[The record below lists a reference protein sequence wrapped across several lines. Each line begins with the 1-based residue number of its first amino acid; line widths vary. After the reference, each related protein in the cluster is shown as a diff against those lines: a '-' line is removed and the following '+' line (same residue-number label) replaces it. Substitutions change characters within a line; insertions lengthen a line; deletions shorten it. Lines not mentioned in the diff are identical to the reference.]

1 MAAVEAVGGL
11 GVGERDPLLR
21 VAAEAYAGQ
30 RADESFR
37 AFVLGTWRITVAEE
51 LDRWLDPERRYF
63 KVRGDDRDIYILRYD
78 VPSDA
83 WERTLFSA
91 GGRGGALVVH
101 LNNGC

>member
-1 MAAVEAVGGL
+1 M
-11 GVGERDPLLR
+11 GERDPLLR

-30 RADESFR
+30 RADESLR
-37 AFVLGTWRITVAEE
+37 AFVLGTCRITVAEE

-63 KVRGDDRDIYILRYD
+63 KVRGDDGDIYILRYV

-91 GGRGGALVVH
+91 GGRGARLSST
-101 LNNGC
+101 